1 MKKLRNLIAV
11 MAMMSMA
18 AVLTGCGDDDDDDDD
33 DGGVLPPQIVAPA
46 DEAALTAPN
55 NTYTVS
61 VSGQNDPIVL
71 TFPASGQYQMVQSGV
86 TETGTIT
93 GATRTDNT
101 WTMNIIPAAGQE
113 GAAEGVLT
121 LDFTAANAGI
131 WTFTPTGGQVESG
144 TFALTTGG
152 GNTDGGT
159 DGGADGGTDG
169 GGDDT
174 VLTGKTLQITYPSA
188 GGERFDFTSESAV
201 AYEPASANIPGTYTW
216 DPATRQLNV
225 SLNNGWLYE
234 ISIPAGGNAATVVF
248 RESAG
253 SEPST
258 DAATYTLQ

>member
-1 MKKLRNLIAV
+1 

-71 TFPASGQYQMVQSGV
+71 TFPASGQYQMVQAGV

-169 GGDDT
+169 GDPGTD
-174 VLTGKTLQITYPSA
+174 LTGRVLQFTYA
-188 GGERFDFTSESAV
+188 GSGGDKFTFTSPTEHQWEDNTAT
-201 AYEPASANIPGTYTW
+201 GTYTW
-216 DPATRQLNV
+216 NAETRQFSATIPSRNETFEAVLNEGGSTTVRITDPNGSVELPATW
-225 SLNNGWLYE
+225 SLN
-234 ISIPAGGNAATVVF
+234 
-248 RESAG
+248 
-253 SEPST
+253 
-258 DAATYTLQ
+258 